1 MPNPGESVDLERART
16 DDNAPVLRWRSWR
29 TTEVDSHVRATL
41 EQEDYI
47 DPIRRMVANDEFLSN
62 AFDVLADTLSF
73 AEASFPAGSIY
84 EGSTGNTYD
93 ELLLLFSLLIETNK
107 EAEAKTNRKQSPD
120 YETANVVDQED
131 GGVLLMDKSKDAE
144 ALADEEETIDDDAD
158 AIDEEE
164 EGTEVEGSNIPISQ
178 FKLVNSIADLIRA
191 REIKTKNELALHF
204 MYMANEIAV
213 NGLEERYD
221 RMPTLDNLRS
231 MSLYTPRKFF
241 NQLYAR
247 LQEREGDGLKVDFS
261 RIEVESADALTEESQ
276 WYREQQWIHSAEYRR
291 LRGEAWEDDISLASP
306 KSQTLYETA
315 REHHR
320 LKYEYIGAALILETT
335 VIGIERDPFA
345 WTTNIA
351 HAVHARAKHKQ
362 GQDKVVTSIGI
373 TDATP

>member
-335 VIGIERDPFA
+335 V
-345 WTTNIA
+345 
-351 HAVHARAKHKQ
+351 
-362 GQDKVVTSIGI
+362 
-373 TDATP
+373 